1 MNFPSQLGRKID
13 GKRLVGIAL
22 NAMIAAID
30 LIPSFFLS
38 GSSDGASSSRVR
50 EFKRIDDES
59 SRAQG
64 ARSYKILGFFCR
76 KTGIIMSDV
85 PTIFFARSVTRS
97 GARGSPLIR
106 QYS

>member
-13 GKRLVGIAL
+13 GKRLVGITL

-64 ARSYKILGFFCR
+64 ARSYKILCFCG